1 MRICI
6 ITLLALSPAAI
17 ASPAVDSVNFDRL
30 HALMQPRAQ
39 ELKWQEI
46 PWRTSLWQARIDA
59 ANAHLARFETIK
71 KFVLVE
77 EPLTVENGML
87 TPTLKAK
94 RKKIIQR
101 YGERLASLYAQ
112 R

>member
-59 ANAHLARFETIK
+59 AAAGKPIYLWEMDGH
-71 KFVLVE
+71 
-77 EPLTVENGML
+77 PLGCT
-87 TPTLKAK
+87 
-94 RKKIIQR
+94 
-101 YGERLASLYAQ
+101 
-112 R
+112 